1 MAGYEQYR
9 MTDWGW
15 VDTYQHKMGSE
26 QFRAYR
32 DDVYPL
38 LLRMKPG
45 ESFDIDAKVKVENID
60 LFIKIVCSFISE
72 DNNNYDFTTDYKKVR
87 CHAKGDLEYCRHKIP
102 SRKMGTVNSETDSG
116 SSGENRKCSEPI
128 YSPETI
134 NSPRRYD

>member
-1 MAGYEQYR
+1 

-15 VDTYQHKMGSE
+15 VETYQHKMGSE

-32 DDVYPL
+32 DDVYAL

-102 SRKMGTVNSETDSG
+102 SRKMGTVNTETDSG
-116 SSGENRKCSEPI
+116 SPGENRKCSEPI